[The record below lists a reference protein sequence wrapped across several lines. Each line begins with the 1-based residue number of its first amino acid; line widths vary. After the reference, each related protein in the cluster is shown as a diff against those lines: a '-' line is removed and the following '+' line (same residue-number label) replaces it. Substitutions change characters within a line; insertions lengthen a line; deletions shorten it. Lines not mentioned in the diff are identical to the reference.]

1 MGGNVSPLGER
12 ETWMQAVS
20 LLYPRVN
27 HITPLSTAVW
37 LNELVRLWW
46 GQRRAPWVWCVLL
59 TDVVTMD
66 DMTCL
71 LWDSWEE
78 FPQVIFFFFLR
89 RRKKERDARQKYYL
103 CSFGG
108 WLSVHHLWACLSHLR
123 TEWRE
128 KNS

>member
-1 MGGNVSPLGER
+1 MGGNVSPLGEQ

-71 LWDSWEE
+71 LWDSWTLQPGPRIQLCPPVDWHL
-78 FPQVIFFFFLR
+78 PQDLVLPTSR
-89 RRKKERDARQKYYL
+89 QARAL
-103 CSFGG
+103 ES
-108 WLSVHHLWACLSHLR
+108 S
-123 TEWRE
+123 EP
-128 KNS
+128 

>member
-1 MGGNVSPLGER
+1 MGGNVSPLGEQ

-71 LWDSWEE
+71 LWDSWTLPVKASENRSSFTLME
-78 FPQVIFFFFLR
+78 GVEWGLNYVTAPQAAGT
-89 RRKKERDARQKYYL
+89 K
-103 CSFGG
+103 
-108 WLSVHHLWACLSHLR
+108 
-123 TEWRE
+123 
-128 KNS
+128 